1 MEKFVFGDIVR
12 FIPTGE
18 RLVFIKTDKN
28 GVNAKLVDADGKH
41 RTACPEDLMGR
52 ETERAIEFIED
63 CIKDMAT
70 NDDYSI
76 WYLRGLGELR
86 EAREYRL
93 LTKGQYDELFKKLQ
107 DAETARRNGDSKT
120 IS

>member
-1 MEKFVFGDIVR
+1 MEKFIFGDMVR

-41 RTACPEDLMGR
+41 RTACPEDLMGW
-52 ETERAIEFIED
+52 ETERAIEFVED

-76 WYLRGLGELR
+76 WYLRGLGELK
-86 EAREYRL
+86 EAKEYRL
-93 LTKGQYDELFKKLQ
+93 LTKEQYDELFKKLQ
-107 DAETARRNGDSKT
+107 DALTACRCRDSKT
-120 IS
+120 IP

>member
-1 MEKFVFGDIVR
+1 MEKFVFGDMVR

-28 GVNAKLVDADGKH
+28 GVNAKLVDADGKQ

-52 ETERAIEFIED
+52 ETERAVKFIED
-63 CIKDMAT
+63 CIKDIAT

-86 EAREYRL
+86 RARG
-93 LTKGQYDELFKKLQ
+93 KGIQVIDQYDELFKKLQ

>member
-1 MEKFVFGDIVR
+1 MEKFAFGDIVR

-41 RTACPEDLMGR
+41 RTACAEDIMGR
-52 ETERAIEFIED
+52 ETERAIEFVED

-76 WYLRGLGELR
+76 WYLRGLGELK

-93 LTKGQYDELFKKLQ
+93 LTKEQYDELFKKLQ
-107 DAETARRNGDSKT
+107 DALTACRCRDSKT
-120 IS
+120 IP